1 MKRFIL
7 SLLWQRDLIR
17 VLVQKEIKVRYKNSL
32 FGWLWSVG
40 HPLMFGA
47 IYWLIFGQV
56 MRVPIADY
64 PLFLLCGLFP
74 WQWIT
79 SCLSTAP
86 ALFFVNS
93 AIIKKTTFPRIVLP
107 ITQVLTEGVHFLFT
121 LPVLALFLLVS
132 RTGSEPTFAW
142 LWGGAL
148 LFLVQFMLLTGLS
161 CLLSSLTLFLRDLER
176 FVQLGLMLLF
186 YATPVLYS
194 PEMVPARWQWLLNLN
209 PLAPLILAWRE
220 LFMHGRLSGEHL
232 LSMFVFSV
240 VMLLVGYQ
248 VLRRLAPRFAEVL

>member
-1 MKRFIL
+1 MKRFIS

-56 MRVPIADY
+56 MRVPVADY

-132 RTGSEPTFAW
+132 RTGSEPVLAW

-148 LFLVQFMLLTGLS
+148 LFLVQFILLTGLS

-232 LSMFVFSV
+232 LSVFVFSV
-240 VMLLVGYQ
+240 VMLLVGYL

>member
-1 MKRFIL
+1 MKRFIS

-56 MRVPIADY
+56 MRVPVADY

-86 ALFFVNS
+86 ALFFANS

-132 RTGSEPTFAW
+132 RTGSEPALAW
-142 LWGGAL
+142 LWGGGAAV
-148 LFLVQFMLLTGLS
+148 FSAIYPADG
-161 CLLSSLTLFLRDLER
+161 
-176 FVQLGLMLLF
+176 
-186 YATPVLYS
+186 AVL
-194 PEMVPARWQWLLNLN
+194 
-209 PLAPLILAWRE
+209 PLIVAD
-220 LFMHGRLSGEHL
+220 
-232 LSMFVFSV
+232 SV
-240 VMLLVGYQ
+240 SA
-248 VLRRLAPRFAEVL
+248 RS